1 MEKQEVHALL
11 VQISHIDQRIVDA
24 GTVQMWS
31 EVIGGYSYDDARQ
44 AVPLAFMESD
54 SYLTPF
60 RLIAV
65 MKRIKESRA
74 TENAKQAIYEK
85 RGTEVFA
92 PDNFKEMCDFYK
104 HLYATHPDPEGKTPE
119 SMADDLGLEIPV
131 PVWSEGGK

>member
-1 MEKQEVHALL
+1 MEKAEVHGLL

-24 GTVQMWS
+24 GTVHMWW
-31 EVIGGYSYDDARQ
+31 EIIGHYDYADARD
-44 AVPLAFMESD
+44 AVPICFMESD
-54 SYLTPF
+54 AYLTPH
-60 RLIAV
+60 RLVAV
-65 MKRIKESRA
+65 MKRLKEKRA
-74 TENAKQAIYEK
+74 TDNAKQAIYEK

-119 SMADDLGLEIPV
+119 SMANDLGLEIPV